1 MSRRFLLLALVPAA
15 VLAVLSGFDLWL
27 EAETWT
33 PAALLVDILDKALL
47 VGAMVAIA
55 LAVLRI
61 ERVDERQQALR
72 DHLERLTAQGS
83 EWREARSGEI
93 AALGQAIAAEF
104 RRWGL
109 TPAEADI
116 AGLLL
121 KGATMKEVALARDT
135 SETTIRQQAQGIYR
149 KSGLS
154 GRVELQAYFLDS
166 LFAGVEERRASL
178 RLVP

>member
-1 MSRRFLLLALVPAA
+1 MSRRILLLALVPALA
-15 VLAVLSGFDLWL
+15 LAVLSGFDVWM
-27 EAETWT
+27 EAEELTIGG
-33 PAALLVDILDKALL
+33 LVVDLLDKALL

-55 LAVLRI
+55 LTVLRV
-61 ERVDERQQALR
+61 ERVDDRQQALR

-83 EWREARSGEI
+83 EWRDARSGEI

-135 SETTIRQQAQGIYR
+135 TESTIRQQAQGIYR

-166 LFAGVEERRASL
+166 LFAEAEERRASL
-178 RLVP
+178 RAVP